1 MTSPPP
7 PTPTD
12 QPILFR
18 PGKKRKLYRQR
29 DVSPPP
35 AAATAPAAP
44 AQSLDEL
51 IASGG
56 SAGDAVDDAGVSLAE
71 ILRLRKQR
79 RARQPGGVEFRA
91 EGHGRDGERGE
102 HDSADYDEGGKGG
115 EGEGVVRRFAPQ
127 TGVLGKGDVDR
138 HM

>member
-29 DVSPPP
+29 DVSPPV
-35 AAATAPAAP
+35 AAAT
-44 AQSLDEL
+44 LDEL

-56 SAGDAVDDAGVSLAE
+56 SAEDAVDDAGVSLAE

-102 HDSADYDEGGKGG
+102 HDGADYDEGGKGG